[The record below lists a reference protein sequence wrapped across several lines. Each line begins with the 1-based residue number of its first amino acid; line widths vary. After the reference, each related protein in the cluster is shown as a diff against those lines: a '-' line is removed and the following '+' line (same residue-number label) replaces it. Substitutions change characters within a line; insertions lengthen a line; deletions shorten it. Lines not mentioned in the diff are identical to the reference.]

1 MPKPKFGS
9 FKVFGRRFGKWK
21 PVGVGRTK
29 KEAFSLGKKF
39 ARTTLGRSFFVPGVK
54 SLKLPGFKTK
64 KEKGKGLIYIQK
76 TGKGLRSTLGSRGE
90 KAEIKF
96 FRRSKPK
103 SKSKKRKRKGGF
115 DLW

>member
-39 ARTTLGRSFFVPGVK
+39 ARTTLGRSFFVPGIK
-54 SLKLPGFKTK
+54 KLKLPGFRTK
-64 KEKGKGLIYIQK
+64 KQKKKLIYIQK
-76 TGKGLRSTLGSRGE
+76 TGKGQTSTLGSRGE
-90 KAEIKF
+90 KSEIQF
-96 FRRSKPK
+96 FRGLKKPK
-103 SKSKKRKRKGGF
+103 SKKKKKRKGGIF
-115 DLW
+115 EW